1 MNSINP
7 KFSVLC
13 LTLGQSEFR
22 MAAINSV
29 MEQDY
34 DNWELILIDPTSE
47 TFEDLR
53 LQMLVGNDR
62 RIICLAVPDSGP
74 AEGLNNGL
82 NIASGELVVCLNG
95 DDLLMKD
102 CFSRIL
108 RSASFN
114 VQENFAVIHGNC
126 ILIDQ
131 KGIMLRSLFA
141 NQVSTLSF
149 ASGECSIPHPSTFYR
164 REFLNA
170 NNIKFNEKNR
180 TCWDAEIILSILQS
194 GGNFLRINEVLS
206 AFRLHPNSISGSQ
219 STSSLYES
227 DKKRILSI
235 AREFQSYKTIHLR
248 AVALLLILN
257 RKIRFRRFI

>member
-1 MNSINP
+1 VNSINP

-13 LTLGQSEFR
+13 LTFGQSKFR
-22 MAAINSV
+22 WAAINSV
-29 MEQDY
+29 LEQDY
-34 DNWELILIDPTSE
+34 DSWELILIDPSSE
-47 TFEDLR
+47 TFKDLR
-53 LQMLVGNDR
+53 FQALVGNDR
-62 RIICLAVPDSGP
+62 RIICLAEPDSGP

-95 DDLLMKD
+95 DDLLLKD

-108 RSASFN
+108 RNASFN

-126 ILIDQ
+126 LLIDE

-141 NQVSTLSF
+141 DRVSTLSF

-180 TCWDAEIILSILQS
+180 TCWDAEIALNILQS
-194 GGNFLRINEVLS
+194 GGNFLRINDVLS

-219 STSSLYES
+219 SMSSLYES

-235 AREFQSYKTIHLR
+235 ARGFQSYSTIHLR

>member
-1 MNSINP
+1 MNSNNL

-13 LTLGQSEFR
+13 LTLGQSKFR

-29 MEQDY
+29 LEQDY

-53 LQMLVGNDR
+53 LQALVGTDR
-62 RIICLAVPDSGP
+62 RIICLNVPDSGP
-74 AEGLNNGL
+74 PEGLNNGL

-108 RSASFN
+108 RRVSSN

-126 ILIDQ
+126 VLIDQ

-149 ASGECSIPHPSTFYR
+149 ASGECSIPNPSTFYR
-164 REFLNA
+164 RQFLND
-170 NNIKFNEKNR
+170 NKIRFNEKNR
-180 TCWDAEIILSILQS
+180 TCWDAEINLSILQS
-194 GGNFLRINEVLS
+194 GGKFLRINEVLS
-206 AFRLHPNSISGSQ
+206 AFRLHPDSISGSQ
-219 STSSLYES
+219 RLSSLYES
-227 DKKRILSI
+227 DKKRILSV
-235 AREFQSYKTIHLR
+235 ARELRSYSTIHLR
-248 AVALLLILN
+248 VVALLLILY
-257 RKIRFRRFI
+257 RKTRFRRFI